1 MPSLLRKG
9 FLYIRPGPEDHISWD
24 GGMATTTF
32 TIGSFNTKGKCGS
45 MWNKRGDFMLN
56 MNFQLLG
63 KKISKSMKNLLNM
76 EKVRMKHPPGPPG
89 PPVPPPYPVLL
100 L

>member
-1 MPSLLRKG
+1 MRDLGKNFLKEEWKRSGAVPSLLRKG

-32 TIGSFNTKGKCGS
+32 TIESFNTKGKCGS

-63 KKISKSMKNLLNM
+63 KKLANL
-76 EKVRMKHPPGPPG
+76 
-89 PPVPPPYPVLL
+89 
-100 L
+100 